1 VTSLPYS
8 ALIVAQ
14 ERVGPYLRASPTT
27 ETRTSTALDSSPIDR
42 LQAGRDALA
51 RGGWEEARVCFES
64 SLKGAESPEALE
76 GLGMACWWLE
86 DYATGIEARERAYR
100 LFRQAGDARA
110 AARVAIWLSNDY
122 ADYRGEAAVANG
134 WIQRAERLLDGIPPS
149 PEHALLAYQKAHV
162 ALMAHRDPVTA
173 RRLSVEA
180 AAIARAVG
188 PADMEMLG
196 VALEG
201 LAMVTEGEV
210 AEGMSRLDEATA
222 AATAGELSDPNMI
235 GTACCYLI
243 RACEQVHDYDRAA
256 QWCERVREFCRRWKF
271 THLFSACR
279 IQYASLL
286 TLRGEWAEAEREI
299 EALRRHV
306 ERVQP
311 RVVPIALI
319 RLGDLRRRQGRWEEA
334 DRLFAESG
342 AHYLA
347 VLGCAA
353 LALERGEAGKAAE
366 LAEEYLRRVP
376 RDDRTERVSGLDILA
391 RARIAEDQLDLARVA
406 LDELR
411 TIADTVGTEPL
422 RATVAHTEG
431 CLLAGSGD
439 HKAACSRLEE
449 SAALFERNR
458 TPFEAAR
465 SRLQLAHT
473 LLALGRRDPASI
485 ALRAAGTAFEQLGAT
500 RHAAAARILI
510 QELDLK
516 PHGPIG
522 AAAKLGRL
530 TSREIEVLRLVAQGL
545 SDKESAAR
553 LKLSEHTIHRHV
565 GNILTKTGLPSRAA
579 AVAQAARSGLL

>member
-1 VTSLPYS
+1 
-8 ALIVAQ
+8 
-14 ERVGPYLRASPTT
+14 
-27 ETRTSTALDSSPIDR
+27 
-42 LQAGRDALA
+42 
-51 RGGWEEARVCFES
+51 
-64 SLKGAESPEALE
+64 
-76 GLGMACWWLE
+76 MACWWLE

-100 LFRQAGDARA
+100 LFRQSADARA

-122 ADYRGEAAVANG
+122 ADFRGETAVANG
-134 WIQRAERLLDGIPPS
+134 WIQRAERLLDGLPPS
-149 PEHALLAYQKAHV
+149 PEHALLCYQKAHV
-162 ALMAHRDPVTA
+162 ALMGQRDPVAA
-173 RRLSVEA
+173 RRLSQQA
-180 AAIARAVG
+180 SAIARSVG

-196 VALEG
+196 IALEG

-222 AATAGELSDPNMI
+222 AATAGELSDPVII

-334 DRLFAESG
+334 DQLFSDSG
-342 AHYLA
+342 SHYLG

-353 LALERGEAGKAAE
+353 LALDRGESAKAIE

-376 RDDRTERVSGLDILA
+376 PDDRTERVSGLDILT
-391 RARIAEDQLDLARVA
+391 RGCIAESQLEQARGSLA
-406 LDELR
+406 ELR
-411 TIADTVGTEPL
+411 TIAEAVGTEPL
-422 RATVAHTEG
+422 QATVAFAEG
-431 CLLAGSGD
+431 CLRSAQGD
-439 HKAACSRLEE
+439 HHGACARFEE
-449 SAALFERNR
+449 SANLFERNR
-458 TPFEAAR
+458 TPFESAR
-465 SRLQLAHT
+465 ARLQLAHT
-473 LLALGRRDPASI
+473 LLALGRRDPAAI
-485 ALRAAGTAFEQLGAT
+485 ALRAAGTVFEQLGAT
-500 RHAAAARILI
+500 RHAAAARLLI

-522 AAAKLGRL
+522 PAAKLGRL
-530 TSREIEVLRLVAQGL
+530 TAREIEVLRLVAQGL
-545 SDKESAAR
+545 SDKEAAVS

>member
-1 VTSLPYS
+1 
-8 ALIVAQ
+8 
-14 ERVGPYLRASPTT
+14 
-27 ETRTSTALDSSPIDR
+27 
-42 LQAGRDALA
+42 
-51 RGGWEEARVCFES
+51 
-64 SLKGAESPEALE
+64 
-76 GLGMACWWLE
+76 MACWWLE
-86 DYATGIEARERAYR
+86 DYATGIDARERAYR
-100 LFRQAGDARA
+100 LFRQAADGRA

-122 ADYRGEAAVANG
+122 ADFRGEAAVANG
-134 WIQRAERLLDGIPPS
+134 WIQRAERLLDGLPPS

-162 ALMAHRDPVTA
+162 ALMGQRDPVAA
-173 RRLSVEA
+173 RRLSQEA
-180 AAIARAVG
+180 AAIARSVG

-222 AATAGELSDPNMI
+222 AATAGELSDPAMI

-319 RLGDLRRRQGRWEEA
+319 RLADLRRRQGRWEEA
-334 DRLFAESG
+334 DALLAESG
-342 AHYLA
+342 GHYLG
-347 VLGCAA
+347 VLGRAA
-353 LALERGEAGKAAE
+353 LALDRGEFAKAAE
-366 LAEEYLRRVP
+366 LAEEYLQRVP
-376 RDDRTERVSGLDILA
+376 ADDRTERVSGLDLLA
-391 RARIAEDQLDLARVA
+391 RARMAEGNPEQARA
-406 LDELR
+406 PLDELR
-411 TIADTVGTEPL
+411 GIATAVGTEPL
-422 RATVAHTEG
+422 QATVAHAEG
-431 CLLAGSGD
+431 CLLAAEGD
-439 HKAACSRLEE
+439 HRGACARLEE
-449 SAALFERNR
+449 SASLFERNR

-465 SRLQLAHT
+465 SRLQLAHA
-473 LLALGRRDPASI
+473 LLALGRRDPATI
-485 ALRAAGTAFEQLGAT
+485 ALRAAGTAFQRLGAV
-500 RHAAAARILI
+500 RHAGAARLLL

-530 TSREIEVLRLVAQGL
+530 TPREIEVLRLVAQGL
-545 SDKESAAR
+545 SDKESAVR

-579 AVAQAARSGLL
+579 AVAQATRSGLL

>member
-1 VTSLPYS
+1 
-8 ALIVAQ
+8 
-14 ERVGPYLRASPTT
+14 
-27 ETRTSTALDSSPIDR
+27 
-42 LQAGRDALA
+42 
-51 RGGWEEARVCFES
+51 
-64 SLKGAESPEALE
+64 
-76 GLGMACWWLE
+76 MACWWLE
-86 DYATGIEARERAYR
+86 DYATGIDARERAYR
-100 LFRQAGDARA
+100 LFRQAGGLPAPPPESPSGSPTTTPTSGARPPSPTA
-110 AARVAIWLSNDY
+110 GSSGPSDCSTAWL
-122 ADYRGEAAVANG
+122 
-134 WIQRAERLLDGIPPS
+134 PS

-162 ALMAHRDPVTA
+162 ALMGQRDPVAA
-173 RRLSVEA
+173 RRLSQEA
-180 AAIARAVG
+180 AAIARSVG

-201 LAMVTEGEV
+201 LAMVTEGDV

-222 AATAGELSDPNMI
+222 AATAGELSDPGMI

-334 DRLFAESG
+334 DGSSPRAAS
-342 AHYLA
+342 HYLA
-347 VLGCAA
+347 VLGRAA
-353 LALERGEAGKAAE
+353 LALDRGESGHGG
-366 LAEEYLRRVP
+366 RRWP
-376 RDDRTERVSGLDILA
+376 RNISGGCRPMTGPSGYPDWTCWPGHA
-391 RARIAEDQLDLARVA
+391 SRNASWTRPVAPSTSSGAIAEA
-406 LDELR
+406 
-411 TIADTVGTEPL
+411 VGTEPL
-422 RATVAHTEG
+422 QATVAHAEG
-431 CLLAGSGD
+431 CLLAAQGD
-439 HKAACSRLEE
+439 HKGACARLEE
-449 SAALFERNR
+449 SADLFERNR

-473 LLALGRRDPASI
+473 LLALGRRDPAAI
-485 ALRAAGTAFEQLGAT
+485 ALRAAGTAFEQLGAA
-500 RHAAAARILI
+500 RHAAAARLLL

-530 TSREIEVLRLVAQGL
+530 T
-545 SDKESAAR
+545 AAR
-553 LKLSEHTIHRHV
+553 DRGAAAGGPGTERQGIRGPAQAERAHHPSPRWEHLDQDRSAFPRGGRGPGGQERIAVGAPSEHDLAVAESSRLPDPIFRSRTHSPAAIPSSASSAREAWRRF
-565 GNILTKTGLPSRAA
+565 TSPATSATTASSPSR
-579 AVAQAARSGLL
+579 